1 MKNTHTTTWGKRALA
16 ALLCLAM
23 TLSAP
28 AGTAL
33 AEEIAGASSA
43 VPAQASSE
51 SVAASGASETP
62 SATADAAQDASSV
75 PAGGN
80 GQSGP
85 ASSAPA
91 QSTPAASSEPGASDS
106 ASQPEAAQPESA
118 PQPAE
123 SETGTPASDAQ
134 SASSALSTAWAGQT
148 LTFVDLHWKTAPL
161 TGVEAVFTGDGDA
174 PAATVAMTAG
184 ERGLFTAAV
193 PQGDYCRVAFYRA
206 GEAGTGA
213 PLGGVW
219 RLDGQPEAAGG
230 AAASAA
236 AADAVAFAAGAMSAF
251 YYDSGE
257 NPSYWGPVPDY
268 DPASQPALYAAGRA
282 AERSAAPGDQLYFV
296 NLHALQ
302 GDETDPIVTVE
313 ARFIEWPHGT
323 FDEMVG
329 KGQFLGRTMYEVR
342 DGVYVAPFPEE
353 IDEMNANGDDYLYQE
368 VAFDLPAAAATRTN
382 STATTISAACRTA
395 TRWREPGARRAG
407 SPMPPARWTPTIT
420 IRTWPIPTGT
430 PTPRTRTKA
439 CTAACCI
446 SI

>member
-1 MKNTHTTTWGKRALA
+1 MKNTHTTTWGRRALA

-62 SATADAAQDASSV
+62 SATADAAQDASSA
-75 PAGGN
+75 PADGNGQSAPTSGAQSASSAPAADN

-91 QSTPAASSEPGASDS
+91 QSAPAASSEPGASAS
-106 ASQPEAAQPESA
+106 ASQPETAQPESV
-118 PQPAE
+118 PQPAG
-123 SETGTPASDAQ
+123 SETAVPAPDAQ
-134 SASSALSTAWAGQT
+134 SASSALPTAWAGQT

-161 TGVEAVFTGDGDA
+161 AGVEAVFTGDGDA

-184 ERGLFTAAV
+184 ERGLFTAAA

-230 AAASAA
+230 ADASAA

-268 DPASQPALYAAGRA
+268 DPASQPALYAAGGA

-302 GDETDPIVTVE
+302 GDET
-313 ARFIEWPHGT
+313 
-323 FDEMVG
+323 
-329 KGQFLGRTMYEVR
+329 
-342 DGVYVAPFPEE
+342 
-353 IDEMNANGDDYLYQE
+353 
-368 VAFDLPAAAATRTN
+368 
-382 STATTISAACRTA
+382 
-395 TRWREPGARRAG
+395 
-407 SPMPPARWTPTIT
+407 
-420 IRTWPIPTGT
+420 
-430 PTPRTRTKA
+430 
-439 CTAACCI
+439 
-446 SI
+446 

>member
-1 MKNTHTTTWGKRALA
+1 MKNTHTTTWGRRALA

-28 AGTAL
+28 AGMAL
-33 AEEIAGASSA
+33 AEEAAGASSA
-43 VPAQASSE
+43 VSAQASSE
-51 SVAASGASETP
+51 SAAVSGAAGETAEAPSETADDNGQ
-62 SATADAAQDASSV
+62 SAPTSGAQSASSA
-75 PAGGN
+75 PAADN

-91 QSTPAASSEPGASDS
+91 QSTPAASSEPGASAS
-106 ASQPEAAQPESA
+106 ASQPETAQPESV

-123 SETGTPASDAQ
+123 SETAVPASDAQ

-219 RLDGQPEAAGG
+219 RLDGQPETAGG
-230 AAASAA
+230 VDAS
-236 AADAVAFAAGAMSAF
+236 DAVAFAAGAMSAF

-257 NPSYWGPVPDY
+257 NPATGAPCRITTRPRSLRCTPP
-268 DPASQPALYAAGRA
+268 AGR
-282 AERSAAPGDQLYFV
+282 P
-296 NLHALQ
+296 
-302 GDETDPIVTVE
+302 
-313 ARFIEWPHGT
+313 
-323 FDEMVG
+323 
-329 KGQFLGRTMYEVR
+329 KGRPR
-342 DGVYVAPFPEE
+342 
-353 IDEMNANGDDYLYQE
+353 
-368 VAFDLPAAAATRTN
+368 PAT
-382 STATTISAACRTA
+382 S
-395 TRWREPGARRAG
+395 
-407 SPMPPARWTPTIT
+407 
-420 IRTWPIPTGT
+420 
-430 PTPRTRTKA
+430 
-439 CTAACCI
+439 CI
-446 SI
+446 L